1 MRCGSANTSPNFGC
15 EGRRSDPPVDSAR
28 GQSPIDVPRG
38 VSTRSHPACAM
49 TLIYFVPQ
57 LIAGVAAG
65 LVLRALNPGDK

>member
-1 MRCGSANTSPNFGC
+1 M
-15 EGRRSDPPVDSAR
+15 DSAR